1 MSEEIKE
8 NEKQKEIKAIF
19 EEYFSQD
26 IEIGNI
32 KMSKIKAFMVLLED
46 IAMNSKNEA
55 LRMRAIEL
63 TFKSLGLYDNKTN
76 IDIDKDNNIN
86 IKVEYK

>member
-26 IEIGNI
+26 IEISNI

-63 TFKSLGLYDNKTN
+63 TFKALGLYDSKTN

-86 IKVEYK
+86 VKVEYK